1 MKFRI
6 YYDDTDAQG
15 IVYHANYIKFC
26 ERARSEA
33 LMRAGVR
40 FFGEHSHFVVSDL
53 HAKFLRSAVLGDE
66 LEIKTTLKELKNASA
81 VLTQKIYKLK
91 DINGREFDELI
102 FAQDVRVAYLQNG
115 KPVKFSD
122 EIVEFF
128 KGL

>member
-40 FFGEHSHFVVSDL
+40 FFSEHSHFVVSDL
-53 HAKFLRSAVLGDE
+53 QAKFLRSAVLGDE